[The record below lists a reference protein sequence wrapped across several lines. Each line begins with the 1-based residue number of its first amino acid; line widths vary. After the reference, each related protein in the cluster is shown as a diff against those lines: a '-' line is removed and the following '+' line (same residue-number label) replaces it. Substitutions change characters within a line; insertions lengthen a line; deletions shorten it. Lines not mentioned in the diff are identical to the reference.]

1 MGCNC
6 GNKKQVEYT
15 VKFKDG
21 SNQTFN
27 SVAEAQAAIRKAK
40 GGMLRAVPVKT

>member
-1 MGCNC
+1 M
-6 GNKKQVEYT
+6 EYM

-21 SNQTFN
+21 TTGTFN